1 MILRDRLA
9 VPIAAAAL
17 AMAAVSA
24 QAADPARAEEIVNG
38 KCFICHG
45 IAGDVEPGVPRLA
58 GQHAKYLARQLA
70 DFQSGRRKSTTM
82 QPMVEG
88 LTPSDF
94 EALGVYFRV
103 AAAEPHLVLDEALA
117 RSGRE
122 IFVNGKPADG
132 VAACA
137 SCHGAQGHGTDTLP
151 RLAGQH
157 ALYIE
162 NQIKAFTKRERAN
175 DNAVMQ
181 TIASRL
187 SDAEVKA
194 VAAYVSGFEVARAR
208 GPRSR
213 VRAASCVGVTS
224 SARRSAAM
232 RLGHGPGQ

>member
-1 MILRDRLA
+1 MILRERFAALVAAPSLA
-9 VPIAAAAL
+9 IAAVA
-17 AMAAVSA
+17 A

-45 IAGDVEPGVPRLA
+45 IAGETSSQAFPRLA

-94 EALGVYFRV
+94 EALGVYFESQP
-103 AAAEPHLVLDEALA
+103 AEPHPVLDEALA

-181 TIASRL
+181 TIAAKL

-194 VAAYVSGFEVARAR
+194 VAAYISGL
-208 GPRSR
+208 P
-213 VRAASCVGVTS
+213 
-224 SARRSAAM
+224 
-232 RLGHGPGQ
+232 